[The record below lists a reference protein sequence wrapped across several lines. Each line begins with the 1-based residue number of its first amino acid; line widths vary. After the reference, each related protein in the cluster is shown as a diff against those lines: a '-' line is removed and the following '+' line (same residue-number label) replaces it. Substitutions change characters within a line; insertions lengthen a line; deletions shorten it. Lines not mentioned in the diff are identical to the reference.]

1 MLTLRDLTKGYAG
14 RVLFQGVSHT
24 LNWGERVALVGPN
37 GAGKSTLFRL
47 ILGVEEP
54 DEGEIVR
61 DEYAVTGFLPQ
72 EAEAVGDE
80 TVLEIAMSVTPEMQ
94 EIVRH
99 MKKHEAGGTT
109 GSEEYGHAQDQFTAL
124 NGYQLEAKAKRILKG
139 LAFRDSD
146 FHRPAKEM
154 SGGWVMRAHL
164 AKLLVLEPDVLMLD
178 EPTNHLDLLSLL
190 WFQRHL
196 KNYPGAILLISHD
209 RDFMDE
215 VVESVIEIDDGRFSV
230 YQGNYST
237 YVDERETRYEQLLQ
251 AYKNQ
256 QKEIERIQIFI
267 DEFRSVASKAAQV
280 QSRVKQLEKMPKLEK
295 PKSPRKVFS
304 FNFPQPQ
311 RSTQKVIELEDV
323 SQAYGSLR
331 VYSHLD
337 LAIERGDRTVLVG
350 PNGAGKST
358 LLKILA
364 GVLPIQDGVR
374 KVPSAT
380 KIGYFSQHRSDG
392 LDLENSVLD
401 EVLRANAEL
410 REDDVRSI
418 LGSFLFRRSDVAKKV
433 KVLSGGEKS
442 RLSLVKFLVDPPNL
456 LLMDEPTTHLDLLS
470 VEALILALKRY
481 EGTLVFISHDVHF
494 IRALAETTL
503 HISGGKLTRYAG
515 GYDYYLEKSGLL
527 DDAKGAITAGEK
539 LRNDQPE

>member
-14 RVLFQGVSHT
+14 RTLFQGVSHT

-72 EAEAVGDE
+72 EAEAVGEE
-80 TVLEIAMSVTPEMQ
+80 TVLEIAMSITPEMQ
-94 EIVRH
+94 EILRL
-99 MKKHEAGGTT
+99 MKKHEAAGTT

-124 NGYQLEAKAKRILKG
+124 NGYQLEPKAKRILKG

-154 SGGWVMRAHL
+154 SGGWIMRAHL
-164 AKLLVLEPDVLMLD
+164 AKLLVLEPDLLMLD

-256 QKEIERIQIFI
+256 QKEIERIQVFI

-392 LDLENSVLD
+392 LELENSVLD

-527 DDAKGAITAGEK
+527 DDAKGAVTAGEK
-539 LRNDQPE
+539 LRNDQPG